1 MFEVFDTKDRNLII
15 IIICI
20 IIIIIIIIIYI
31 FRTIH
36 PAYNGDLQI
45 LMNDLST
52 TLVESLVGSPI
63 DENDWKTLDSEIPDD
78 ETLRKTR
85 GISRS
90 TLYSYFVERL

>member
-15 IIICI
+15 IIC
-20 IIIIIIIIIYI
+20 IIIIIIYI

-63 DENDWKTLDSEIPDD
+63 DENDWKH
-78 ETLRKTR
+78 
-85 GISRS
+85 S
-90 TLYSYFVERL
+90 TVKFLMMKR